1 MAGALF
7 EWDLSK
13 DGENQRKHGV
23 AFVEAQ
29 HAFADPRRVIAEDV
43 GHSDE
48 EPGYWRKG
56 KALYEQENHIHR

>member
-1 MAGALF
+1 MARALF

-13 DGENQRKHGV
+13 DDENQRKHGV

-43 GHSDE
+43 GRSDE

-56 KALYEQENHIHR
+56 RALYEQQNHIHG